1 MKTYLRPSS
10 VISAALCVA
19 VVLAASSSSAHA
31 AQNCTLQGQG
41 ECCSFRL
48 QPGRDL
54 ALSTS
59 IDTAAQRDYVMVM
72 NLGGSDC
79 LFVYDGAMRA
89 PMRARAQSFKAT
101 WLGEP
106 ATLSYQA
113 DVAGAGYCDL
123 SVYYM
128 TEGYDKFP
136 MNGCSNGH
144 YQPGLASYNT
154 PPEKPAR

>member
-1 MKTYLRPSS
+1 MTAYPQWTF
-10 VISAALCVA
+10 ALPTILCMAV
-19 VVLAASSSSAHA
+19 VVLAAPSSALA
-31 AQNCTLQGQG
+31 AQTCTLQAQG

-48 QPGRDL
+48 QQGRDL
-54 ALSTS
+54 VLRTS

-72 NLGGSDC
+72 NLGNSDC

-144 YQPGLASYNT
+144 YQPGLASYNK